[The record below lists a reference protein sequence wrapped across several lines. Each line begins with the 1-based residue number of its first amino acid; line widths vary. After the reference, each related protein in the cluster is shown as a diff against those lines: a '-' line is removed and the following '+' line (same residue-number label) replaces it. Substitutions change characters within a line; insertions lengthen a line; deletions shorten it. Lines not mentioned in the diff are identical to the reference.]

1 MSGANTVIQRNRRG
15 KAITLSR
22 VKESNECP
30 TMFSLLSLR
39 QLASRGGRV
48 KIPLSSLLC
57 KRLQHISGSF
67 EVSEA
72 PSGQSFER
80 RRLPRQKTFAQI
92 QNTVSQ
98 SKVFEVTQPL
108 QSIDVKDIFS
118 EDDTAAIDTCA
129 VDRKV
134 NEEES
139 EQETVPPH
147 YLANSESLSAFHL
160 RLSQQD
166 GFQYSYE
173 DWKDLELKVCTENP
187 DLQKS
192 WETLCMQLMY
202 KFGCAN
208 LATSL
213 LDYLSTGNSSPK
225 ISTLSL
231 YMALQAQHGG
241 KDKEQAIQEAF
252 SKVMEISDVFDAIIA
267 KYLII
272 GLSVTSEWRK
282 TLDILEMAKLTAK
295 PGSSYYS
302 PIIVAAL
309 RENDPELAFQLLDEL
324 ALEGYEPQEKVWLQ
338 IFGKCKRAGSHD
350 LLERYLSCVRNYNW
364 LLSPAMAKEVELY
377 FAGCVFFVLFFLFYE
392 CGFVSFKES
401 FVIYAFL
408 SLLICLLILLKNK
421 IYQSC
426 PKEDRHRSR

>member
-1 MSGANTVIQRNRRG
+1 
-15 KAITLSR
+15 
-22 VKESNECP
+22 
-30 TMFSLLSLR
+30 
-39 QLASRGGRV
+39 
-48 KIPLSSLLC
+48 
-57 KRLQHISGSF
+57 
-67 EVSEA
+67 
-72 PSGQSFER
+72 
-80 RRLPRQKTFAQI
+80 
-92 QNTVSQ
+92 
-98 SKVFEVTQPL
+98 
-108 QSIDVKDIFS
+108 
-118 EDDTAAIDTCA
+118 
-129 VDRKV
+129 
-134 NEEES
+134 
-139 EQETVPPH
+139 
-147 YLANSESLSAFHL
+147 
-160 RLSQQD
+160 
-166 GFQYSYE
+166 
-173 DWKDLELKVCTENP
+173 
-187 DLQKS
+187 
-192 WETLCMQLMY
+192 MQLMY

-338 IFGKCKRAGSHD
+338 IFGECKRAGSHD

-377 FAGCVFFVLFFLFYE
+377 FAGCVFFFI
-392 CGFVSFKES
+392 FVS
-401 FVIYAFL
+401 
-408 SLLICLLILLKNK
+408 
-421 IYQSC
+421 
-426 PKEDRHRSR
+426 